1 MFLLLTFNKRN
12 KLGGNK
18 DDILFASETKLDV
31 PSESFI
37 LNEFTQSCWLDRKKH
52 DEGLMV
58 FVRKEILSKLLPNVN
73 LSRKSL
79 SKLT

>member
-1 MFLLLTFNKRN
+1 MFLLLTFKNRN

-18 DDILFASETKLDV
+18 DDILFTSETELDV